1 MKCKSFSIGIALIKK
16 TFSSSSIT
24 KIQMVLLKLFA
35 YTKFYLQGKSV
46 KIERRGV
53 VVGLE
58 TGYIC
63 MMFRQS
69 FFSWSVLLVL
79 QLLIRFFCTK
89 KVIVKARA
97 FIAQISKSLLFE
109 RLRFRQVFQTPKV
122 LLKNQ
127 MSMAS

>member
-69 FFSWSVLLVL
+69 FFFSWSVLLVL

-109 RLRFRQVFQTPKV
+109 RLRFQQVFQKNPK
-122 LLKNQ
+122 
-127 MSMAS
+127 SY